1 MNPNNGQLL
10 AVANWPRINANDPSA
25 APGYANEDRAVGYT
39 YEPGSTFKAFTVAGA
54 LQDGI
59 VTPDTSF
66 DLPPQIQVAD
76 RVIGESHPR
85 GPETLT
91 TAGILAQSS
100 NVGAIKIGLAMGK
113 QRFDYWVRRFGFGR
127 RTGVDLPGEERGL
140 VLPVDKYSG
149 SSMGNMPIGQ
159 GLSVTPM
166 QMAQAYA
173 AIANGGVLRAPRV
186 VRRIDGKLVPQPKG
200 TRIIS
205 PSTAAQ
211 LRTMLEGAFAP
222 GGTASEVSIPG
233 YKLAGKT
240 GTANKIDPAT
250 GQYSKFHYIAS
261 FMGFAPALHPRLLI
275 GVMVDE
281 PQGAI
286 YGGVVAAPAFGKIAS
301 FALPYLRIP
310 PQ

>member
-1 MNPNNGQLL
+1 
-10 AVANWPRINANDPSA
+10 
-25 APGYANEDRAVGYT
+25 VGYT
-39 YEPGSTFKAFTVAGA
+39 YEPGSTFKSVTVAGA
-54 LQDGI
+54 LQDGT
-59 VTPDTSF
+59 VTPDTPF

-76 RVIGESHPR
+76 RTIGEAETR

-91 TAGILAQSS
+91 TSQILAQSS
-100 NVGAIKIGLAMGK
+100 NVGAIKIGLQMGK
-113 QRFDYWVRRFGFGR
+113 QRFDYWVRKFGFGKP
-127 RTGVDLPGEERGL
+127 TGIDLPGEERGL
-140 VLPVDKYSG
+140 VLPVEKYSG
-149 SSMGNMPIGQ
+149 SSMGNLPIGQ
-159 GLSVTPM
+159 GLAVTPI
-166 QMAQAYA
+166 QMARAYA
-173 AIANGGVLRAPRV
+173 AIANGGILRSPRV
-186 VRRIDGKLVPQPKG
+186 VRRIDGKLVSQPKG

-205 PSTAAQ
+205 QRTAAQ
-211 LRTMLEGAFAP
+211 LRHMLEGAFAP

-250 GQYSKFHYIAS
+250 GEYSKFHYIAS
-261 FMGFAPALHPRLLI
+261 FMGFAPALHPKLLI

-301 FALPYLRIP
+301 FALPYMRIP